1 MSTLVSSQRIVSA
14 PVGAPRARLP
24 QAPRALVTFLLAAS
38 VAALA
43 VVADQ
48 LVSTWAD
55 GHLLLAWMVLWA
67 VVFAGSLLLS
77 SPARRLAQ
85 QVMVPLN
92 SWARHRAEARAEAR
106 FLALAR
112 KDNRVMADLQAA
124 RDRADAARLAA
135 LTDALAPLGMVA
147 TNERS
152 EWEAGPADTAH
163 LSYGRRYQLNYI

>member
-14 PVGAPRARLP
+14 PAAAPRARLP

-77 SPARRLAQ
+77 TPARRLAQ

-92 SWARHRAEARAEAR
+92 GWARRRAEARAEAR
-106 FLALAR
+106 FLALAQ
-112 KDNRVMADLQAA
+112 KDSRVMADLQAA
-124 RDRADAARLAA
+124 RDRADATHLAA
-135 LTDALAPLGMVA
+135 LTDALAPLGPVV

-152 EWEAGPADTAH
+152 EWEAGPMESISMGH
-163 LSYGRRYQLNYI
+163 GRRYQLYYI